1 MKIIPVICVGLAIAI
16 PELAL
21 AKLPFENSVFG
32 KVESTLDFCS
42 QVDPPMAPKYE
53 AKKKALVEGIP
64 EKEVA
69 EARETQ
75 EYKDGYNEAK
85 TELTKQSKDEVA
97 STCKGLLQSE
107 KADK

>member
-1 MKIIPVICVGLAIAI
+1 MKIIPIVCVGLVIAI

-32 KVESTLDFCS
+32 KVESTLDYCS

-53 AKKKALVEGIP
+53 AKKKALVEGLP

-69 EARETQ
+69 EARQTQ

-85 TELTKQSKDEVA
+85 TELSKQSKDEVT
-97 STCKGLLQSE
+97 STCKALVQSE

>member
-1 MKIIPVICVGLAIAI
+1 MKIIPVICVGLVIVI

-21 AKLPFENSVFG
+21 AKLPFENAVFG

>member
-1 MKIIPVICVGLAIAI
+1 MKIIPIVCLGLVIAI

-32 KVESTLDFCS
+32 KVESTLDYCS

-53 AKKKALVEGIP
+53 AKRKALVEGLP

-69 EARETQ
+69 EARQTQ

-85 TELTKQSKDEVA
+85 TELSKQSKDEVT
-97 STCKGLLQSE
+97 STCKALVQSE